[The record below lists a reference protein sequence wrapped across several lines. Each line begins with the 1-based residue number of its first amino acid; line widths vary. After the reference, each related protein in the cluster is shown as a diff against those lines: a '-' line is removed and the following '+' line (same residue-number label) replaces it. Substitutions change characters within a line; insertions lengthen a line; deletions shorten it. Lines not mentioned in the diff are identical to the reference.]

1 MTDIGNKIKGLEEE
15 VVDLTPTFIIYG
27 SEGVGKTTLASGAPD
42 PLLVDVEGGRG
53 SILKTDNS
61 PDILEPETVEELG
74 EIYVWLKDNEKEYD
88 SVILDTITE
97 IEKWFLM
104 DIVETEAKK
113 NSSKNPD
120 LITQNDYLQGST
132 RLRKMGRK
140 FRNLKMNTIFLAHQ
154 REDKDEMTG
163 VIEKGPSVMPSVMKD
178 LNAFCDYIFYLGV
191 DEEGTRH
198 ILTQPTNRYTAK
210 HRVGELPKKIELGD
224 SYKDMI
230 FQEILDSIKNSNKE
244 ESD

>member
-1 MTDIGNKIKGLEEE
+1 MVDIESKIKSMEDE

-27 SEGVGKTTLASGAPD
+27 SEGVGKTTLASGAPN
-42 PLLVDVEGGRG
+42 PLLIDVEGGRG
-53 SILKTDNS
+53 SIMKTDND
-61 PDILEPETVEELG
+61 PDVLEPDDVDELG
-74 EIYVWLKDNEKEYD
+74 EIYVWLKDNEDKYD

-104 DIVETEAKK
+104 NIVETGAAK

-198 ILTQPTNRYTAK
+198 LLTQPTERYTAK

-224 SYKDMI
+224 SYEDMN
-230 FQEILDSIKNSNKE
+230 FQEILDLIEDSNKE

>member
-1 MTDIGNKIKGLEEE
+1 MVEIGDKIKSMEDE
-15 VVDLTPTFIIYG
+15 VMDLTPTFIIYG
-27 SEGVGKTTLASGAPD
+27 SEGVGKTTLASGAPN
-42 PLLVDVEGGRG
+42 PLLIDVEGGRG
-53 SILKTDNS
+53 SIMKTENE
-61 PDILEPETVEELG
+61 PDILEPDTVDGLG
-74 EIYVWLKDNEKEYD
+74 DAYVWLKDNEDEYD

-104 DIVETEAKK
+104 EIVETGAKK

-140 FRNLKMNTIFLAHQ
+140 FRNLDMNTIFLAHQ

-163 VIEKGPSVMPSVMKD
+163 VIKYGPAVMPSVMKD

-191 DEEGTRH
+191 DEDGIRNL
-198 ILTQPTNRYTAK
+198 LTQPTERYTAK

-224 SYKDMI
+224 SYEDMD
-230 FQEILDSIKNSNKE
+230 FQEILTTIKDSNKE
-244 ESD
+244 ESE

>member
-1 MTDIGNKIKGLEEE
+1 MVEIGEKIKSMEDKVTNLNS
-15 VVDLTPTFIIYG
+15 TFIIYG
-27 SEGVGKTTLASGAPD
+27 SEGVGKTTLASGAPN
-42 PLLVDVEGGRG
+42 PLLIDVEGGRG
-53 SILKTDNS
+53 SIMKTENS
-61 PDILEPETVEELG
+61 PDILEPDSVDELADAY
-74 EIYVWLKDNEKEYD
+74 IWLKDNEDEYD

-104 DIVETEAKK
+104 EIVETGAKK

-191 DEEGTRH
+191 DEDGIRH
-198 ILTQPTNRYTAK
+198 LLTQPTERYTAK
-210 HRVGELPKKIELGD
+210 HRVGKLPKKIELGN
-224 SYKDMI
+224 SYEDMD
-230 FQEILDSIKNSNKE
+230 FQEILDLIKDSNKE
-244 ESD
+244 ESE